1 MLARN
6 ASGELN
12 EYSSYIKSFDRN
24 NAAAPLLSYIV
35 TSPDEHIDFSNL
47 DKWYER
53 DAGEQ
58 IGKYILYRV
67 RLR

>member
-1 MLARN
+1 MPVRN
-6 ASGELN
+6 ASGEPN

-24 NAAAPLLSYIV
+24 HAATPLLSYIV
-35 TSPDEHIDFSNL
+35 TSPAEHIDFSNL

-58 IGKYILYRV
+58 IGIIHSLPR
-67 RLR
+67 